1 MSVTL
6 DHLCR
11 VLVEK
16 GLMSAEQQSITLE
29 RGDLQHHRLV
39 EQAPSIGV
47 GRRRVRP
54 VITPAQV
61 VASLRFEIADGSGK
75 PLTEDRIVQ
84 ALAGHMGWEYE
95 KIDPLKLDPKLVTN
109 TMSMPFARRH
119 SVVVLSLAEGVL
131 RVAMSD
137 PTDVGLIEQIRQV
150 SGLEVVP
157 VASAQT
163 DIQKVI
169 TETYGFSKS
178 VNAAQAQISTGVDL
192 GNLEQFVKLKRVEDI
207 EADDRHII
215 NAVEYIFHYAFDQ
228 RASDIH
234 VEPKRDKSLVRFRID
249 GVLHDIYKMPREVH
263 SAVVSRIKTMARL
276 DIAERRLP
284 QDGRIKTSREEREVE
299 VRVSTLPTA
308 FGEKLV
314 LRIFDPGLL
323 VHDLTDLGFTG
334 EELGRWERF
343 LANPYGLI
351 LVTGPTGS
359 GKTTTLYSSLE
370 ALVSTEVNICTIED
384 PIEMV
389 MESFNQLAVHTKI
402 GLTFP
407 VALRHILRQDPDIIM
422 VGEIRDSE
430 TAELAVQA
438 ALTGHLVFTT
448 LHTND
453 TATTVTRLVDLG
465 IDPFQVA
472 STLIGVLAQRLV
484 RKVCP
489 ECREETFLTP
499 DQMALLDVLTVPDE
513 SRRLKVWQG
522 KGCVNCRG
530 TGLYGRTGVFE
541 MLENSDTIRRLV
553 LDGAS
558 AVEIEKAAVADGMVT
573 LRECAVRKLAQ
584 GITSFGEVVRMTAQE
599 S

>member
-1 MSVTL
+1 VSVTIESL
-6 DHLCR
+6 SR
-11 VLVEK
+11 ILVEA
-16 GLMSAEQQSITLE
+16 GMMSEEQRLIAVE
-29 RGDLQHHRLV
+29 RGELQHHRLM
-39 EQAPSIGV
+39 ERTPWLGE

-54 VITPAQV
+54 VVTPAQV
-61 VASLRFEIADGSGK
+61 IASLNFELADGSGK
-75 PLTEDRIVQ
+75 PLTEDRIVES
-84 ALAGHMGWEYE
+84 LAARKGWQYE
-95 KIDPLKLDPKLVTN
+95 KIDPLKLDLKLVTN
-109 TMSMPFARRH
+109 TLSMPFARRH
-119 SVVVLSLAEGVL
+119 SVVPLSLVDGVL

-137 PTDVGLIEQIRQV
+137 PDDMGLVEQIKQV
-150 SGLEVVP
+150 SGLEVVA
-157 VASAQT
+157 VASSQT

-178 VNAAQAQISTGVDL
+178 VNAAQAQITQGVDL
-192 GNLEQFVKLKRVEDI
+192 GNLEQFVRLKRVEDI

-234 VEPKRDKSLVRFRID
+234 VEPKREVSLVRFRID
-249 GVLHDIYKMPREVH
+249 GVLHDIYRMPKAVH
-263 SAVVSRIKTMARL
+263 AAVVSRIKTLARL

-284 QDGRIKTSREEREVE
+284 QDGRIKTRREDREVE
-299 VRVSTLPTA
+299 VRASTLPTA

-323 VHDLTDLGFTG
+323 VHDLTDLGLSDDEFKA
-334 EELGRWERF
+334 WERF
-343 LANPYGLI
+343 IANPYGLI
-351 LVTGPTGS
+351 VVTGPTGS

-389 MESFNQLAVHTKI
+389 MESFNQLAVLTKI

-422 VGEIRDSE
+422 VGEVRDAE

-438 ALTGHLVFTT
+438 ALTGHLVFTS

-453 TATTVTRLVDLG
+453 TSTTVTRLVDLG
-465 IDPFQVA
+465 VDPFQVA

-484 RKVCP
+484 RKVCS
-489 ECREETFLTP
+489 ECREEAFLTP
-499 DQMALLDVLTVPDE
+499 DQMALLDVHAVPDE
-513 SRRLKVWQG
+513 ARRLKVWQG
-522 KGCVNCRG
+522 KGCVRCRG
-530 TGLYGRTGVFE
+530 TGLYGRTGIFE
-541 MLENSDTIRRLV
+541 LLEMSDAIRRLV
-553 LDGAS
+553 LERAS
-558 AVEIEKAAVADGMVT
+558 STDIERAALADGMVT

-584 GITSFGEVVRMTAQE
+584 GITSFGEIIRMTAQE
-599 S
+599 

>member
-1 MSVTL
+1 MAVTL
-6 DHLCR
+6 EEACR
-11 VLVEK
+11 VLVET
-16 GLMSAEQQSITLE
+16 GLMGEDQQRIALE
-29 RGDLQHHRLV
+29 RGDIQHHRLV
-39 EQAPSIGV
+39 EQSPEVGV
-47 GRRRVRP
+47 GRRRLRP
-54 VITPAQV
+54 VVTPAQV
-61 VASLRFEIADGSGK
+61 LAAMRFEIPDGSGR
-75 PLTEDRIVQ
+75 PLTEDRIVE
-84 ALAGHMGWEYE
+84 ALAGRMGWEYE
-95 KIDPLKLDPKLVTN
+95 KVDPLKLDTRLVTS
-109 TMSMPFARRH
+109 TLSMPFARRH
-119 SVVVLSLAEGVL
+119 SVVPLSLRDGVL
-131 RVAMSD
+131 RVAMADPSD
-137 PTDVGLIEQIRQV
+137 TSLVEQIRQV
-150 SGLEVVP
+150 TGLSVVP
-157 VASAQT
+157 VASAQS

-178 VNAAQAQISTGVDL
+178 VDAAQAQITAGIDL
-192 GNLEQFVKLKRVEDI
+192 GNLEQFVRLKRVEDI

-234 VEPKRDKSLVRFRID
+234 IEPKREQSLVRFRID
-249 GVLHDIYKMPREVH
+249 GVLHDIYRMPKAVH
-263 SAVVSRIKTMARL
+263 AAVVSRVKTMGRL

-284 QDGRIKTSREEREVE
+284 QDGRIKTRREDREVE

-323 VHDLTDLGFTG
+323 LHDLRDLGFP
-334 EELGRWERF
+334 EAALGKWERF
-343 LANPYGLI
+343 IASPYGMI

-359 GKTTTLYSSLE
+359 GKTTTLYSSLQ
-370 ALVSTEVNICTIED
+370 ALVSSEVNICTIED

-389 MESFNQLAVHTKI
+389 IDTFNQLAVHQKI

-407 VALRHILRQDPDIIM
+407 VALRHILRQDPDIVM
-422 VGEIRDSE
+422 VGEIRDPE

-472 STLIGVLAQRLV
+472 STLVGVLAQRLV

-489 ECREETFLTP
+489 ECREETVLTP
-499 DQMALLDVLTVPDE
+499 DQMALLDIRTAPDE
-513 SRRLKVWQG
+513 TRRLKVWQG
-522 KGCVNCRG
+522 KGCVHCRG

-541 MLENSDTIRRLV
+541 LLEMSDAIRRLI
-553 LDGAS
+553 LDRAAAGD
-558 AVEIEKAAVADGMVT
+558 IERAAIADGMIT
-573 LRECAVRKLAQ
+573 LRESAVQKLAQ
-584 GITSFGEVVRMTAQE
+584 GITSFGEVIRMTAQE
-599 S
+599 

>member
-1 MSVTL
+1 VTL
-6 DHLCR
+6 ETLCR
-11 VLVEK
+11 LLAEA
-16 GLMSAEQQSITLE
+16 GLLGEEQHRIALE

-39 EQAPSIGV
+39 EQSPSIGV

-54 VITPAQV
+54 LVTPAQV
-61 VASLRFEIADGSGK
+61 LAAMRFELPDGR
-75 PLTEDRIVQ
+75 PLTEDRIVES
-84 ALAGHMGWEYE
+84 LAERMGWEYE
-95 KIDPLKLDPKLVTN
+95 KIDPLGLDPRLVTS
-109 TMSMPFARRH
+109 TLSMPFARRH
-119 SVVVLSLAEGVL
+119 SVVPLSLRDGVL
-131 RVAMSD
+131 RVAMAD
-137 PTDVGLIEQIRQV
+137 PSDVGLVEQVRQV
-150 SGLEVVP
+150 TGLDVVA

-178 VNAAQAQISTGVDL
+178 VDAAQAQITQGVDL
-192 GNLEQFVKLKRVEDI
+192 GNLEQFVRLTRVEDI
-207 EADDRHII
+207 EADDRHIV
-215 NAVEYIFHYAFDQ
+215 NAVEYVFHYAFDQ

-234 VEPKRDKSLVRFRID
+234 VEPKRDASLVRFRID
-249 GVLHDIYKMPREVH
+249 GVLHDIYRMPKAVH
-263 SAVVSRIKTMARL
+263 AAVVSRIKTMARL

-284 QDGRIKTSREEREVE
+284 QDGRIKTQREEREVE

-323 VHDLTDLGFTG
+323 VHDLTDLGFPDG
-334 EELGRWERF
+334 ELERWERF
-343 LANPYGLI
+343 IANPYGLV

-359 GKTTTLYSSLE
+359 GKTTTLYSSLQ
-370 ALVSTEVNICTIED
+370 ALVSSEVNICTIED

-389 MESFNQLAVHTKI
+389 MDAFNQLAVHPRI

-422 VGEIRDSE
+422 VGEVRDAE
-430 TAELAVQA
+430 TAELAVQS

-448 LHTND
+448 MHTND
-453 TATTVTRLVDLG
+453 TSTTVTRLVDLG

-499 DQMALLDVLTVPDE
+499 DQMALIDVRTVPDE
-513 SRRLKVWQG
+513 TRRLKVWQG
-522 KGCVNCRG
+522 KGCVHCRG
-530 TGLYGRTGVFE
+530 TGLYGRTGIFE
-541 MLENSDTIRRLV
+541 LLEMSDTIRRLV
-553 LDGAS
+553 LDRAS
-558 AVEIEKAAVADGMVT
+558 SADLERAAVADGMVT
-573 LRECAVRKLAQ
+573 LRECAVRKLAE
-584 GITSFGEVVRMTAQE
+584 GTTSFGEVLRMTAQE
-599 S
+599 